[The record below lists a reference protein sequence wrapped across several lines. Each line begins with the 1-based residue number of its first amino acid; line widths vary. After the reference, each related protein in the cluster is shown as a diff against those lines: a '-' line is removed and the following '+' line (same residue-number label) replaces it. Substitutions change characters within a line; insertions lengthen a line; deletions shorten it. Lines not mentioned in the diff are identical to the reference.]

1 MLSRN
6 DIRAIVAVTRI
17 VRSTNSRSD
26 PRHSVA
32 IRVHVCENVIEI
44 TNLKYIFREYNRR
57 FPLRRLFFSPY
68 HYYCHHYAEATRN
81 FTGKK
86 SGKWVMF
93 VLPPEHMSGA
103 FDTRGSGRNN
113 G

>member
-26 PRHSVA
+26 PPYSVA

-57 FPLRRLFFSPY
+57 FPLRRLFFFTVSLLLSSLCGGNEKF
-68 HYYCHHYAEATRN
+68 HGEKIREVGHVCAATR
-81 FTGKK
+81 TYVGC
-86 SGKWVMF
+86 V
-93 VLPPEHMSGA
+93 
-103 FDTRGSGRNN
+103 
-113 G
+113 